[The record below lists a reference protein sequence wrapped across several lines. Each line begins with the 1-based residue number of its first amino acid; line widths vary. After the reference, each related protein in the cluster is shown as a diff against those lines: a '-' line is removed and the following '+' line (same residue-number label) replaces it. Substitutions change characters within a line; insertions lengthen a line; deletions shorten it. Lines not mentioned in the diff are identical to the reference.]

1 MGRTLSVKVKNP
13 PIKYDACVGLVKVGE
28 WGAVKEVWNTG
39 KSKPIR
45 WCYRYLPMR
54 YVNWDRDGAFIG
66 RRRKVK

>member
-1 MGRTLSVKVKNP
+1 VGRTLSVKVKNP

-28 WGAVKEVWNTG
+28 RGAVKEVWNTG

-54 YVNWDRDGAFIG
+54 YISWDRDGAFIG